1 MFMLMYVSK
10 DIQGA
15 EEMLDVWV
23 KAGIEGVTIIESA
36 GMQQTM
42 KQGFREDFGLFVSM
56 RKLMQNEEIHHRT
69 LFSVVRDEDRLKTI
83 IAAAE
88 AHVGDW
94 SHPDVGVLFVLP
106 VLQAYG
112 MDKNLAEKNA

>member
-1 MFMLMYVSK
+1 MLYMLMYVSK
-10 DIQGA
+10 DITGA

-23 KAGIEGVTIIESA
+23 KAGIEGVTIVESA
-36 GMQQTM
+36 GMQQAM

-56 RKLMQNEEIHHRT
+56 RKLLQSQEIHHRT
-69 LFSVVRDEDRLKTI
+69 LFSVVRSEDQLKTI
-83 IAAAE
+83 MAATE

-106 VLQAYG
+106 VAYAYG
-112 MDKNLAEKNA
+112 MDKQFSATE